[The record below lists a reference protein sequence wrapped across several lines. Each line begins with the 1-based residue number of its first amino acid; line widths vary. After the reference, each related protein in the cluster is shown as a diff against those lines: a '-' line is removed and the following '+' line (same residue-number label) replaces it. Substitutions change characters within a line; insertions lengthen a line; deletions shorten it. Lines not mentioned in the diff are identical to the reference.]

1 MIEVEN
7 LTKAFGDR
15 AVVNNVSFTV
25 KKGDVLGLLGPN
37 GAGKSTVMKMICGFL
52 KPDQGSVRIKGVD
65 MQANPISAKAS
76 IGYLP
81 EGMPLYSEMPVN
93 SFLSFHAR
101 VRGLRGYEIPLHIAK
116 TVGNV
121 NIGHVLTQPIY
132 SLSKGYKR
140 RVGLAQALLHEPD
153 ILILD
158 EPTDGLDPLQQEQV
172 HRLIQSLSA
181 DKAIIL
187 STHALTKVQEICT
200 RVIIIDQGDIV
211 INQDIE
217 RIKQQSKI
225 HHAIK
230 LRLKT
235 AQREEVIQALLSIGS
250 VQDVRY
256 VLRED
261 SFLIMPAKRSSMVDD
276 IWKAVKE
283 NEWQVHT
290 LEEVQGSIDDVFKSI
305 TKN

>member
-15 AVVNNVSFTV
+15 TVVNDVSFTV
-25 KKGDVLGLLGPN
+25 KKGDVLGFLGPN

-52 KPDQGSVRIKGVD
+52 TPDQGSVRIKDVD
-65 MQANPISAKAS
+65 IQVNPIRAKAS

-81 EGMPLYSEMPVN
+81 EGMPLYSEMPVT

-116 TVGNV
+116 TAGNV

-187 STHALTKVQEICT
+187 STHALTKVHEICT
-200 RVIIIDQGDIV
+200 RVIIIDQGNIV

-217 RIKQQSKI
+217 RIKKQSKN

-230 LRLKT
+230 LRIR
-235 AQREEVIQALLSIGS
+235 AMQRDEVIQALLSIEA
-250 VQDVRY
+250 VQDARY
-256 VLRED
+256 VLRDD
-261 SFLIMPAKRSSMVDD
+261 SFLVMPAKRGSILDE

-283 NEWQVHT
+283 NAWQVQT
-290 LEEVQGSIDDVFKSI
+290 LEEVQGSIDDVFKAI